1 MILSL
6 LAIFSWCVLG
16 TNMVLAKLRPKELA
30 AVNRRLATIPDRVGG
45 VNLAFV
51 EYGGKI
57 ATTSVSALCTIWSC
71 EKGRT

>member
-51 EYGGKI
+51 EYGQD
-57 ATTSVSALCTIWSC
+57 SHNFC
-71 EKGRT
+71 ECFVHYLEL